1 MAMNTRANPPAP
13 PRVRVRVDPTRC
25 VRFGYCAEF
34 CPEHFTL
41 DEWGYA
47 WLRKAEATGEQ
58 LALLRETA
66 RRCPTGAI
74 LVDVQEKP

>member
-1 MAMNTRANPPAP
+1 MATTKPATRAR
-13 PRVRVRVDPTRC
+13 PRVTLRVDPTRC

-34 CPEHFTL
+34 CPEHFKL

-47 WLRKAEATGEQ
+47 WLQQPNAAGEQ

-74 LVDVQEKP
+74 LVDVLEDA